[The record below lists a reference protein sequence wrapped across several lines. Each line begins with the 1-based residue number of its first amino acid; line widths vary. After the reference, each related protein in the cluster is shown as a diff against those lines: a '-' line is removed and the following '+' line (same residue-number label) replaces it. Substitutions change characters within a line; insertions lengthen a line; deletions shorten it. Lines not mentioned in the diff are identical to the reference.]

1 MFGRIGQFLANSRL
15 VKGAAIDRQS
25 KLRPSEAI
33 HDLEIILGLNSETS
47 DHNSPL
53 RNYINTSHPSWTNL
67 ITSFRKTTQHL
78 QSNGTWSKITN
89 KNIFP
94 SLRLTYQN
102 ILHRRLSI
110 DLVSASLRQRSFAT
124 KITTGNCTHLDSASS
139 LFNATIRYG
148 KFLALMQPPSTTQKP
163 LLCVPTL
170 DIDLC
175 WHTHQLFPR
184 FYREWCTLFLARP
197 INHDDTIGQ
206 GDLDGALKETAVRW
220 FEVYGEEYTTDDL
233 KRKSFSNIFQFRG
246 GLFGLVSWNSKSG

>member
-1 MFGRIGQFLANSRL
+1 MCGRIRQFLANSRL

-25 KLRPSEAI
+25 KLRPSEAT

-47 DHNSPL
+47 DYSDSPL
-53 RNYINTSHPSWTNL
+53 RNYMNTSHPSWTNF
-67 ITSFRKTTQHL
+67 ITSFRKTTAHL
-78 QSNGTWSKITN
+78 QSNKDWSKITN

-94 SLRLTYQN
+94 SLRLSYEN
-102 ILHRRLSI
+102 LLYRRLSI
-110 DLVSASLRQRSFAT
+110 DLISASLRQRSFAT
-124 KITTGNCTHLDSASS
+124 KITTGHCTHLDSASA

-148 KFLALMQPPSTTQKP
+148 KFLALMQPPSTTQTP

-206 GDLDGALKETAVRW
+206 GDLDGALRETAVRW

-233 KRKSFSNIFQFRG
+233 KRKSFSKIFGFGNFR
-246 GLFGLVSWNSKSG
+246 LMSLISKA